1 MRASRALI
9 HLDLFRRNIRA
20 LRERV
25 GGGLKICVPVKA
37 DAYGHGALPI
47 ARTALEAGAEY
58 LGVAYVQEG
67 AELRAAGIE
76 APILLLS
83 QPLEE
88 EFAELAGL
96 DLIPFV
102 SEPAFV
108 EGLARAAKRA
118 GKNLAVHLKI
128 DSGMGRAG
136 CRPDE
141 AAGLA
146 ARIAAAGALRLG
158 GVATHLAVSDSPEP
172 EDLAYTKA
180 QLARFREAVDSV
192 KAAGF
197 DPGIVHAA
205 NSGAL
210 VFHEDSWFDMV
221 RPGILLYGYS
231 PAGPGGPVPVKPV
244 MELRS
249 AVTLIKKLF
258 RGETVSYGRAWTA
271 PEDTLIATIPLGYAD
286 GLRRGLSGKWRVNIG
301 GRSYPL
307 VGRICM
313 DQCMVNLGP
322 GGDRIRSGDELIVF
336 GDPQGEAGD
345 AAQMADILGTIP
357 YEITCGIGKRV
368 PRVYVRET
376 PGNPV

>member
-1 MRASRALI
+1 MRASRAVI
-9 HLDLFRRNIRA
+9 HLDVFRENIRA
-20 LRERV
+20 VRERV
-25 GGGLKICVPVKA
+25 GGGPKICVPVKA

-47 ARTALEAGAEY
+47 ARAALEAGAEY

-76 APILLLS
+76 APILLFS
-83 QPLEE
+83 QPLDEE
-88 EFAELAGL
+88 LPELVDL

-102 SEPAFV
+102 SDPGFV
-108 EGLARAAKRA
+108 GSLARAAKAA
-118 GKNLAVHLKI
+118 GKNLTVHLKI

-136 CRPDE
+136 CRPAE
-141 AAGLA
+141 APGMA
-146 ARIAAAGALRLG
+146 ARIASAGALRLG

-180 QLARFREAVDSV
+180 QLARFREAVDSI

-210 VFHEDSWFDMV
+210 AFHGDAWFDMV

-231 PAGPGGPVPVKPV
+231 TAGSGGPVPVKPV

-249 AVTLIKKLF
+249 AVTLIKKLS
-258 RGETVSYGRAWTA
+258 RGETVSYGRVWTA
-271 PEDTLIATIPLGYAD
+271 PEDTLIGTIPLGYGD
-286 GLRRGLSGKWRVNIG
+286 GLRRGLSGKWRVSIG

-322 GGDRIRSGDELIVF
+322 GGDGIHSGDELVVF
-336 GDPQGEAGD
+336 GGSRGETGD

-368 PRVYVRET
+368 PRVYIR
-376 PGNPV
+376 

>member
-1 MRASRALI
+1 MRASRAVV
-9 HLDLFRRNIRA
+9 HLDLFRENIRVA
-20 LRERV
+20 KRRTGEGPKL
-25 GGGLKICVPVKA
+25 CVPVKA

-58 LGVAYVQEG
+58 LAVAFVQEG

-83 QPLEE
+83 QPLDE
-88 EFAELAGL
+88 EFSELISL

-102 SEPAFV
+102 SEPDFINR
-108 EGLARAAKRA
+108 LARAAEAA
-118 GKNLAVHLKI
+118 GKEAAVHLKI

-136 CRPDE
+136 CCPGE

-146 ARIAAAGALRLG
+146 ARIASAGALRLE

-172 EDLAYTKA
+172 EDLAYTRT
-180 QLARFREAVDSV
+180 QLARFREAVDSI

-210 VFHEDSWFDMV
+210 VFHEDSWFNMV

-249 AVTLIKKLF
+249 AVTMIKKLS
-258 RGETVSYGRAWTA
+258 RGETVSYGRTWIAS
-271 PEDTLIATIPLGYAD
+271 EDTLIGTIPLGYAD
-286 GLRRGLSGKWRVNIG
+286 GLRRGLSGKWRINIG

-322 GGDRIRSGDELIVF
+322 EGDRIRPGDEAIVF
-336 GDPQGEAGD
+336 GGSRGSAGD
-345 AAQMADILGTIP
+345 AAQMAGILGTIP

-368 PRVYVRET
+368 PRVYVQ
-376 PGNPV
+376 

>member
-1 MRASRALI
+1 MRATRAVI
-9 HLDLFRRNIRA
+9 HLDLLRDNIRA
-20 LRERV
+20 VRKRI
-25 GGGLKICVPVKA
+25 GKGPGICVPVKA
-37 DAYGHGALPI
+37 DAYGHGAIPV

-58 LGVAYVQEG
+58 LAVAYVQEG
-67 AELRAAGIE
+67 AELRAAGID

-83 QPLEE
+83 QPLAE
-88 EFAELAGL
+88 EFPELIAL

-102 SEPAFV
+102 SDPDFIDD
-108 EGLARAAKRA
+108 LARAAGAA
-118 GKNLAVHLKI
+118 GKNPAVHLKI

-136 CRPDE
+136 CSPGE

-146 ARIAAAGALRLG
+146 SRIVSGGILRLG
-158 GVATHLAVSDSPEP
+158 GIATHLAVSDSPEP
-172 EDLAYTKA
+172 EDRAYTRT

-205 NSGAL
+205 NSGGL

-244 MELRS
+244 MELCS
-249 AVTLIKKLF
+249 AVTLVKKLS
-258 RGETVSYGRAWTA
+258 RGESVSYGRTWTA
-271 PEDTLIATIPLGYAD
+271 PEDTLIGTIPLGYAD
-286 GLRRGLSGKWRVNIG
+286 GLRRGLSGKWRVSIG
-301 GRSYPL
+301 GGSFPL

-322 GGDRIRSGDELIVF
+322 TGGRIRSGDGVTVF
-336 GDPQGEAGD
+336 GGSGAGD
-345 AAQMADILGTIP
+345 AAQMAAILGTIP

-368 PRVYVRET
+368 PRIFL
-376 PGNPV
+376 N